1 MCKDDKEEKD
11 MLAHVD
17 ERPMNNVLRRPKNK
31 RTNLLSSATDE
42 TFKTLNEITKKQRGL
57 SNLTLKKMRRE
68 E

>member
-17 ERPMNNVLRRPKNK
+17 ERPKNNALRRPKNK
-31 RTNLLSSATDE
+31 RTNLLPYATDE
-42 TFKTLNEITKKQRGL
+42 TLKTLSEITKKQREL
-57 SNLTLKKMRRE
+57 SNITLKKMRGE